1 LTPSEACCYGDPVKL
16 TGEEVGLVVKK
27 LLEEWKR
34 ENLMTGLVSDS
45 ELRDRLIE
53 IFLKDLRVEDDLNA
67 EVDTML
73 AKYEKEFEK
82 GALDRRKMFLM
93 VKAQLVKERRLV
105 L

>member
-1 LTPSEACCYGDPVKL
+1 MTGSEACCYGDRVKL

-34 ENLMTGLVSDS
+34 ESLVTSRVSDA
-45 ELRDRLIE
+45 ELRDRLVE
-53 IFLKDLRVEDDLNA
+53 IFLRDLKVEDDLNV
-67 EVDTML
+67 EIETML
-73 AKYEKEFEK
+73 SKYEKQFES
-82 GALDRRKMFLM
+82 GALDRRKMFNM